1 MDFSRYGT
9 PSADWSA
16 LVAEN
21 PEAVREGCSGNQLD
35 NAQVLRD
42 VNNKARE
49 SLADELMTTSG
60 LRSSVTIETIPVAS
74 RDEHTIP
81 VRRYAPLGL
90 DTDSCPVLIFF
101 HGGGFLF
108 GSETTDDVIC
118 ATMALRGRVVVLSII
133 YRHTPAHKHPA
144 QHNDAWDAYRSILAK
159 PQTLKVSLNSGV
171 TLMGI
176 SAGAGL
182 AASVVLRDLA
192 YAKSSQGYE
201 MPIKGVV
208 LSIPWLIHIDN
219 YPLDLF
225 VSPDKASKVQC
236 ADTAVIPTKRL
247 TLFSDLLEVDDP
259 TDPVLNTALAPDS
272 SLSGWPKTV
281 FLVAGMDP
289 LRDDGLLFATRLEK
303 LR

>member
-21 PEAVREGCSGNQLD
+21 PEAVREGYSGNHLD

-49 SLADELMTTSG
+49 SLADKLMTTTG

-81 VRRYAPLGL
+81 VRRYARLGR

-118 ATMALRGRVVVLSII
+118 ATMALRARVVVLSII

-144 QHNDAWDAYRSILAK
+144 QHNDAWDAYRSILAE
-159 PQTLKVSLNSGV
+159 PQTLKVSLKSGV
-171 TLMGI
+171 TLMGV

-192 YAKSSQGYE
+192 CAKSTQGYE

-219 YPLDLF
+219 YPLNLF
-225 VSPDKASKVQC
+225 VSPDKASKIQC
-236 ADTAVIPTKRL
+236 TDTAVIPTKRL
-247 TLFSDLLEVDDP
+247 SLFSDLLEVEDP

-272 SLSGWPKTV
+272 SLSGWPKTA